1 MKKGEESSVPK
12 VSLGMPVYNGER
24 FLRETLDSLLAQT
37 YTDFELIISDNGS
50 SDGTESICREY
61 TARDHRV
68 QYYREEV
75 NRGAGWNYDR
85 VVDLARGAYFK
96 WAAHDDLCAPT
107 YLERCVEVLDHD
119 PEVILVYPDD
129 IDIDENGN
137 KVDRKRHSHIPSSER
152 GSSPDPAQRF
162 RRLVLLDY
170 DCEQVF
176 GLIRLDV
183 LRRTKLILNYTDSDR
198 TLLGELGLY
207 GAFYELPEAL
217 FYHRH
222 HGGSSGRAHP
232 IKGGWHL
239 RAGWFDP
246 HLEGRAL
253 FPQWRQLTEYV
264 KAIVHAPI
272 GLIVKARCLFWLA
285 VGFRLRIGSMAG
297 ELIAGMRR
305 TFFSIGK
312 RGEDRT
318 RSAEAHG

>member
-1 MKKGEESSVPK
+1 
-12 VSLGMPVYNGER
+12 MPVYNGER

-37 YTDFELIISDNGS
+37 YADFELIISDNGS
-50 SDGTESICREY
+50 TDGTQAICRDY
-61 TARDHRV
+61 AVRDRRIC
-68 QYYREEV
+68 YYREEI
-75 NRGAGWNYDR
+75 NRGAGWNYNR

-107 YLERCVEVLDHD
+107 YLERCVETLERNPAV
-119 PEVILVYPDD
+119 VLVYPDD

-137 KVDRKRHSHIPSSER
+137 RIDRKRHSHIPSRER
-152 GSSPDPAQRF
+152 ANSPDVALRF

-207 GAFYELPEAL
+207 GSFYELPEPL

-222 HGGSSGRAHP
+222 HSGSSGRAHP

-246 HLEGRAL
+246 RLQGRVL
-253 FPQWRQLTEYV
+253 YPQWRQLLEYI
-264 KAIVHAPI
+264 KAIFHAPI
-272 GLIVKARCLFWLA
+272 GPVVKVKCLFWLA
-285 VGFRLRIGSMAG
+285 IGYRRRAGSMIG
-297 ELIAGMRR
+297 ELIAGVGQKLAGLGRR
-305 TFFSIGK
+305 GHDMTH
-312 RGEDRT
+312 
-318 RSAEAHG
+318 SAEVHG